1 LDITPA
7 HAACAQAES
16 LCYFPLMT
24 FPPLLLSSG
33 EASGDLHAGR
43 LAAALRDRGV
53 TEIFGL
59 GGPQMAAAGVELVA
73 EAREVSVL
81 GITEILHRLP
91 DLRRVFRRLLAA
103 VDERRP
109 PLAVLVDF
117 PGFHLRLAR
126 HLRRRGVRNVYFIAP
141 QFWAWRPWRVRVV
154 RRRFERVLCIFPFE
168 MDFYSCNGVEAEFI
182 GHPLVGRVHPSAPQE
197 ELRNRWSLEAGRPV
211 VALLP
216 GSRGREVAQNL
227 PPMLEAAREL
237 ASTRQA
243 QLLLASAPGLETA
256 ALAPARDSGL
266 GIRIIE
272 GASYDV
278 LAAADVAVVSSGTAT
293 VEAALCRTPM
303 VVVYRVSP
311 VTAAMARPLI
321 RAPYFAMPNLIA
333 RRRVVPELIQEAFTG
348 PAVAQEVIRLLDS
361 PPDREAMK
369 HGLAAVEAL
378 LHGPRGDAIGR
389 AADVVCEMLGCHT
402 TLERKRT
409 S

>member
-1 LDITPA
+1 
-7 HAACAQAES
+7 
-16 LCYFPLMT
+16 MN
-24 FPPLLLSSG
+24 FPPLLISAG

-43 LAAALRDRGV
+43 LAAALRERGFGQM
-53 TEIFGL
+53 FGL
-59 GGPQMAAAGVELVA
+59 GGPQMRAGGVELVA

-91 DLRRVFRRLLAA
+91 DLRRVFRRLLDA

-168 MDFYSCNGVEAEFI
+168 MDFYTCNGVEAEFI
-182 GHPLVGRVHPSAPQE
+182 GHPLVGRVHASAPAE
-197 ELRNRWSLEAGRPV
+197 ELRRRWGLEAGRPV

-227 PPMLEAAREL
+227 PPLLEAAREL
-237 ASTRQA
+237 GSAREA
-243 QLLLASAPGLETA
+243 QFLLAAAPGLEAA
-256 ALAPARDSGL
+256 ALAPARDAGL
-266 GIRIIE
+266 GIQVIE
-272 GASYDV
+272 GAAYDV
-278 LAAADVAVVSSGTAT
+278 LTAADVAVVSSGTAT
-293 VEAALCRTPM
+293 VEAALCGAPM

-348 PAVAQEVIRLLDS
+348 PAVAREVLRLLDS
-361 PPDREAMK
+361 AAEREAMK
-369 HGLAAVEAL
+369 HGLASVEAML
-378 LHGPRGDAIGR
+378 RGPRGDAISR
-389 AADVVCEMLGCHT
+389 AADVVCELLEGHT
-402 TLERKRT
+402 TPGGKST

>member
-1 LDITPA
+1 MI
-7 HAACAQAES
+7 
-16 LCYFPLMT
+16 
-24 FPPLLLSSG
+24 FPPLLISAG

-43 LAAALRDRGV
+43 LAAALRERGV
-53 TEIFGL
+53 QNMFGL
-59 GGPQMAAAGVELVA
+59 GGEQMRAAGVELIA

-91 DLRRVFRRLLAA
+91 ELRRVFRRLLDA
-103 VDERRP
+103 VDARHP

-168 MDFYSCNGVEAEFI
+168 MDFYAANGVEAEYI
-182 GHPLVGRVHPSAPQE
+182 GHPLVGRVHASAPRE
-197 ELRNRWSLEAGRPV
+197 ELRRRWALESARPV

-227 PPMLEAAREL
+227 PALLDAARQLRAECH
-237 ASTRQA
+237 A
-243 QLLLASAPGLETA
+243 QFLLAAAPGLESST
-256 ALAPARDSGL
+256 LAPARDGGL
-266 GIRIIE
+266 DIRVME
-272 GASYDV
+272 GAAYDV
-278 LAAADVAVVSSGTAT
+278 LTAADVAVVSSGTAT

-303 VVVYRVSP
+303 VVVYRVSS

-333 RRRVVPELIQEAFTG
+333 RRRVVPELIQEEFTG
-348 PAVAQEVIRLLDS
+348 PAVAREVGRLLDS
-361 PPDREAMK
+361 PAEQGAMK
-369 HGLAAVEAL
+369 DGLEKVEGL
-378 LHGPRGDAIGR
+378 LHGPRGDAIAR
-389 AADVVCEMLGCHT
+389 AADVVCELLGGHT
-402 TLERKRT
+402 TPRENRT